1 MASFTSGEL
10 IAIVIQLLIVLLV
23 LRRSYAMVGGVPY
36 SAPRLVLLPGLIL
49 VIWGLD
55 ELESLLLTPWA
66 LPYLIAL
73 DVALLL
79 VAAFGVA
86 GVAQRMTRVDRG
98 ESGQWTYRIGFSLAA
113 LFLVAFVLR
122 LALALALFPSSLEF
136 GAPPGGYPPVAQQLA
151 LAAIDALFSLSAG
164 LLVGRSVGIY
174 RAVESA
180 RAQVGATRTR

>member
-10 IAIVIQLLIVLLV
+10 FAVVIQVVIVLLV

-36 SAPRLVLLPGLIL
+36 SAARLVLLPGLIL

-66 LPYLIAL
+66 LPYLIAI

-79 VAAFGVA
+79 AAAFGLT

-98 ESGQWTYRIGFSLAA
+98 PSGQWTYRIGFSLAA
-113 LFLVAFVLR
+113 LFLIAFVLR

-136 GAPPGGYPPVAQQLA
+136 GAPPGGYPPMSQQLA
-151 LAAIDALFSLSAG
+151 LAVINALFSLSAG

-180 RAQVGATRTR
+180 RARAGDTGTS